1 MIRLRAGSTR
11 LSRSVN
17 RRVEPGHCPAAGR
30 IRSWPHLLTI
40 RDIDMYEFNRF
51 YIAGQ
56 WMAPAGTG
64 TIPVVNPA
72 TEEVIGVVGRGG
84 LADVD
89 RAVAAAKAAFGSW
102 STTSPA
108 ERCQLLEKITAIL
121 EQRLPQMAQLISEDM
136 GAPITLSMQQ
146 QAPGAWAHFKY
157 AAEGLKSF
165 AFEET
170 LGRSV
175 VRKEPVGVCA
185 MITPWNWPANQIACK
200 VAAALA
206 AGCTMVLKPSEI
218 APLSAHLIA
227 EIIHE
232 AGVPAGVF
240 NLVDGYGPE
249 VGEPLARHPDVDMV
263 SITGSTR
270 AGAAVAK
277 AAADS
282 IKRVTQELGGKSAC
296 VVLPGADLATAVAT
310 TAMHCFA
317 NSGQTCLAPT
327 RLLVPKAR
335 HDEAVAIARATA
347 AGVKV
352 GDPKD
357 PATYMGPLASALH
370 FEKVQGLVSRA
381 IAEGTQLA
389 AGGEGRPE
397 GLERG
402 YFVRPTVFA
411 NVRNDAL
418 IAREEVF
425 GPVLSIIP
433 YEDEEDAVRIA
444 NDSPYGLAGYV
455 CGEPAQARQV
465 ASRLRTGYVVINYA
479 PFDLAAPFGGYKQS
493 GNGREWGAHGFN
505 EYLEIKSVVLS

>member
-1 MIRLRAGSTR
+1 
-11 LSRSVN
+11 
-17 RRVEPGHCPAAGR
+17 
-30 IRSWPHLLTI
+30 
-40 RDIDMYEFNRF
+40 MYEYNRF

-56 WMAPAGTG
+56 WVAPLGADR
-64 TIPVVNPA
+64 IPVINPA
-72 TEEVIGVVGRGG
+72 TEAVIGFVGRGG
-84 LADVD
+84 QGDVD
-89 RAVAAAKAAFGSW
+89 RAVAAAKAAFVTW
-102 STTSPA
+102 SASSA
-108 ERCQLLEKITAIL
+108 DERRALLEKITTL
-121 EQRLPQMAQLISEDM
+121 MEQRLPQMAQMISEDM

-157 AAEGLKSF
+157 AAEALKTFS
-165 AFEET
+165 FEET
-170 LGRSV
+170 VGRSL
-175 VRKEPVGVCA
+175 VRKEPIGVCA

-206 AGCTMVLKPSEI
+206 AGCTMVLKPSEV

-227 EIIHE
+227 EILHE
-232 AGVPAGVF
+232 AGVPPGVF

-296 VVLPGADLATAVAT
+296 VVLPEADLATAVAS
-310 TAMHCFA
+310 TAMYCFA

-327 RLLVPKAR
+327 RLLVPRER
-335 HDEAVAIARATA
+335 HDEAVAIAKATA
-347 AGVKV
+347 DSVKV
-352 GDPKD
+352 GDPRD
-357 PATYMGPLASALH
+357 PGTYMGPLASAMQY
-370 FEKVQGLVSRA
+370 EKVQSLVSRA
-381 IAEGTQLA
+381 IREGTALV
-389 AGGEGRPE
+389 AGGDGRPE

-402 YFVRPTVFA
+402 YFVRPTVFG
-411 NVRNDAL
+411 NVSNAAT
-418 IAREEVF
+418 IACEEVF

-433 YEDEEDAVRIA
+433 YRDVEEAVRIA

-455 CGEPAQARQV
+455 CGEAGHARQV
-465 ASRLRTGYVVINYA
+465 ASRLRTGYIVLNYA
-479 PFDLAAPFGGYKQS
+479 QFDLAAPFGGYKQS
-493 GNGREWGAHGFN
+493 GNGREWGPHGFN